1 MELTRQEIVKV
12 SVSSY
17 TDKANETIHSI
28 VLNNGS
34 VAVELTNIG
43 CAITA
48 IRTPDRNNKKKNIV
62 AGFKDP
68 ELYKVN
74 KDYFGCVVGR
84 YANRISNG
92 AFMLDGKRYQLGTNN
107 PPNHLHG
114 GWQGLSHKIWKLE
127 TTIEK
132 EDECGV
138 VFSYTSP
145 DGEEG
150 YPGNLQVRVQ
160 YVLDNHN
167 RLTIN
172 YKAVT
177 DKSTPVNLTNHSY
190 FNLTG
195 FEQSTI
201 LQHDLQVHADQ
212 YLEKNGNNVP
222 SGNLLT
228 VQDTALDF
236 TKPAPIGR
244 AIAGFVADRGYDH
257 CFVLNRQEGKRLAKA
272 AVLSEPTTGRVLTV
286 YTDKPAI
293 QVYTANFW
301 DGTSSGEQGVPYQQH
316 GAVALET
323 QGYPDSVNHAHF
335 PDAIVH
341 PGEPY
346 TSTTI
351 FEFGIDK

>member
-1 MELTRQEIVKV
+1 MELTRQGILKA

-17 TDKANETIHSI
+17 TDKANNTIYSI
-28 VLNNGS
+28 VLNNGT
-34 VAVELTNIG
+34 VTVELTNIG

-48 IRTPDRNNKKKNIV
+48 IRTPDRNNKMKNIV
-62 AGFKDP
+62 AGFKGP

-74 KDYFGCVVGR
+74 RDYFGCVVGR

-92 AFMLDGKRYQLGTNN
+92 AFTLEGKRYQLGINN

-138 VFSYTSP
+138 MFAYDSP

-150 YPGNLQVRVQ
+150 YPGNLQVKVQ
-160 YVLDNHN
+160 YVLDNHK
-167 RLTIN
+167 RLTIS
-172 YKAVT
+172 YRAVT

-201 LQHDLQVHADQ
+201 LQHELQVYGDQ

-222 SGNLLT
+222 SGKILT
-228 VQDTALDF
+228 VCGTALDF
-236 TKPAPIGR
+236 TKPASIGR
-244 AIAGFVADRGYDH
+244 GIYSFVVDRGYDH
-257 CFVLNRQEGKRLAKA
+257 CFVLNKQDGKRLVKA
-272 AVLSEPTTGRVLTV
+272 AVLSEPTTGRMLMV
-286 YTDKPAI
+286 YTDKPAM

-301 DGTSSGEQGVPYQQH
+301 DGTSSGEQGVIYQQH

-335 PDAIVH
+335 PNTIVS
-341 PGEPY
+341 PDEPY
-346 TSTTI
+346 TSTTV
-351 FEFGIDK
+351 FEFGIIK

>member
-1 MELTRQEIVKV
+1 MELTTQENGNVT
-12 SVSSY
+12 VSSY
-17 TDKANETIHSI
+17 VNKVKETVYNII
-28 VLNNGS
+28 LDNGTII
-34 VAVELTNIG
+34 VELTNIG

-68 ELYKVN
+68 ELYKIN
-74 KDYFGCVVGR
+74 RDYLGCVVGR

-92 AFMLDGKRYQLGTNN
+92 VFTLEGKRYQLGINN

-114 GWQGLSHKIWKLE
+114 GWQGFSHKLWKLE
-127 TTIEK
+127 DTIKREA
-132 EDECGV
+132 EWGV
-138 VFSYTSP
+138 VFSYNSP

-150 YPGNLQVRVQ
+150 YPGNLQVKVQ
-160 YVLDNHN
+160 YVLDKRN
-167 RLTIN
+167 RITIT
-172 YKAVT
+172 YQAET

-201 LQHDLQVHADQ
+201 LQHELQVFAGQ
-212 YLEKNGNNVP
+212 YLEKNTNNVP

-228 VQDTALDF
+228 VQGTPLDF
-236 TKPAPIGR
+236 TKPASIGHS
-244 AIAGFVADRGYDH
+244 IASMVTDRGYDH
-257 CFVLNRQEGKRLAKA
+257 CFVLNRQEAKQLVKA
-272 AVLSEPTTGRVLTV
+272 AVLSEATTGRVLTV
-286 YTDKPAI
+286 YTDKPSL

-301 DGTSSGEQGVPYQQH
+301 DGAITGEQGIAYLQH

-323 QGYPDSVNHAHF
+323 QGYPDSVNQAHF
-335 PDAIVH
+335 PHTIVH
-341 PGEPY
+341 PGELY

-351 FEFGIDK
+351 FEFGINK

>member
-1 MELTRQEIVKV
+1 MELTRQGILKAL
-12 SVSSY
+12 VSSY
-17 TDKANETIHSI
+17 TDKAKDTIYSI
-28 VLNNGS
+28 VLNNGT
-34 VAVELTNIG
+34 VTAELTNIG

-74 KDYFGCVVGR
+74 RDYFGCVVGR

-92 AFMLDGKRYQLGTNN
+92 AFTLEGKHYQLGTNN

-138 VFSYTSP
+138 VFSYNSP

-150 YPGNLQVRVQ
+150 YPGNLHVTVQ

-167 RLTIN
+167 RLTIT

-201 LQHDLQVHADQ
+201 LQHDLQVYAGQ

-222 SGNLLT
+222 SGNLLM

-244 AIAGFVADRGYDH
+244 AIASFVADRGYDY
-257 CFVLNRQEGKRLAKA
+257 CFVLNKQEGKRLAKA
-272 AVLSEPTTGRVLTV
+272 ALLSEATTGRMLTV
-286 YTDKPAI
+286 YTDKPAM

-301 DGTSSGEQGVPYQQH
+301 DGTSSGEQGSLYQQH

-335 PDAIVH
+335 PDTIVH
-341 PGEPY
+341 PGKAYE
-346 TSTTI
+346 STTV

>member
-1 MELTRQEIVKV
+1 MELARQQILKV
-12 SVSSY
+12 AVSSY
-17 TDKANETIHSI
+17 TDKANETIYTI
-28 VLNNGS
+28 VLDNGA
-34 VAVELTNIG
+34 VTVELTNIG
-43 CAITA
+43 CAIAA
-48 IRTPDRNNKKKNIV
+48 ISAPDRNNKKKNIV

-74 KDYFGCVVGR
+74 RDYFGCVVGR
-84 YANRISNG
+84 YANRISNS
-92 AFMLDGKRYQLGTNN
+92 AFTLEGKRYQLGANN

-127 TTIEK
+127 ATIEK

-138 VFSYTSP
+138 VFSYDSP

-160 YVLDNHN
+160 YVLDNQN
-167 RLTIN
+167 RLTIT

-201 LQHDLQVHADQ
+201 LQHELQVYGDQ
-212 YLEKNGNNVP
+212 YLEKNDNNVP
-222 SGNLLT
+222 SGKLLT
-228 VQDTALDF
+228 VHGTALDF
-236 TKPAPIGR
+236 TMPAPIGR
-244 AIAGFVADRGYDH
+244 AIGSFVADRGYDH
-257 CFVLNRQEGKRLAKA
+257 CFVLNRQDPKRLVKA
-272 AVLSEPTTGRVLTV
+272 AVLCEQTTGRTLTV
-286 YTDKPAI
+286 YTDKPAM

-301 DGTSSGEQGVPYQQH
+301 DGTSGGEQGIVYQQH

-323 QGYPDSVNHAHF
+323 QGYPDSVNQGHF
-335 PDAIVH
+335 PNTIVR
-341 PGEPY
+341 PDEPY
-346 TSTTI
+346 TSTTV
-351 FEFGIDK
+351 FEFGISK